1 MAVQGT
7 DVTLWDDEKVRQFL
21 QLLKGPVQLILRQ
34 PVPRHKEI
42 ANIRFDK
49 CGNARKLR
57 DLGLSLHLVLKV
69 KPGSKAAEVGF
80 HESDEITEVLLECFC
95 KHVFFDTKLM
105 YVFMYV
111 CMRSMHLSL
120 SSVTLG

>member
-42 ANIRFDK
+42 ANIRSDK

-69 KPGSKAAEVGF
+69 KPGSKAVEVGF
-80 HESDEITEVLLECFC
+80 HESDEITEVLQTCLS
-95 KHVFFDTKLM
+95 VFASMFSLILSSCMYLCM
-105 YVFMYV
+105 YV
-111 CMRSMHLSL
+111 
-120 SSVTLG
+120 

>member
-21 QLLKGPVQLILRQ
+21 QLLKGPVQLILR
-34 PVPRHKEI
+34 PPAPRHKEN

-49 CGNARKLR
+49 FGNTSKLR

-69 KPGSKAAEVGF
+69 KSGSKAAEVGF
-80 HESDEITEVLLECFC
+80 HESDEVTEVLYTYMSFLQQ
-95 KHVFFDTKLM
+95 
-105 YVFMYV
+105 V
-111 CMRSMHLSL
+111 CSL
-120 SSVTLG
+120 